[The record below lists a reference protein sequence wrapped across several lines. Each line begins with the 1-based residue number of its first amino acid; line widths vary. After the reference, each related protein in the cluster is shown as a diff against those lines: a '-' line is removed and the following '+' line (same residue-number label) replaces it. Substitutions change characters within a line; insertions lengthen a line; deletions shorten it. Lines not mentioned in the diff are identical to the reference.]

1 SFRYFVNSHAALA
14 LGNQAQRLFCPK
26 VENPS
31 RRTPALRYSCDQR
44 STLVWPTN
52 PALWTFV
59 VVVVGGSRSTVFS
72 SLNGFGAIRLLP
84 TMYSWRLLRT
94 LMLFPTTI
102 SPEKS
107 GFTWYGRG
115 GAGRG
120 CLSGTG
126 CGGRPTRRTSS
137 GVMPPFRIRRP
148 GSRDAARRPPQWVW
162 PGGGG
167 GPLRGRVR
175 CVLD

>member
-1 SFRYFVNSHAALA
+1 MRALRKLTKLSGRRRNLNTLFGSSRYFVNSHAALA

-107 GFTWYGRG
+107 GFTWY
-115 GAGRG
+115 
-120 CLSGTG
+120 
-126 CGGRPTRRTSS
+126 
-137 GVMPPFRIRRP
+137 
-148 GSRDAARRPPQWVW
+148 DAVAVT
-162 PGGGG
+162 
-167 GPLRGRVR
+167 L
-175 CVLD
+175 